1 MTEEKSLLSEIKV
14 VEFTHMVMGPAAG
27 LVLADLGAD
36 VIKVEPVSGDKT
48 RSLRGSGAG
57 YFAMYNRNKRSLA
70 IDLKSDQGK
79 ALALEL
85 IDDADVFIEN
95 FRPGALDKLGFGYD
109 ALSKRNPRL
118 IYCSEK
124 GFLSGPYDQRTALDE
139 VAQMMGGLAYMT
151 GPPGRP
157 LRAGASVI
165 DVTGGMFGAIGVLAA
180 LQQRQTTGRG
190 SHISASLFETSV
202 FLVGQH
208 MAQFAVTGTPAAP
221 MPARISAWAV
231 YDVFEVQGGEK
242 VFVGVVS
249 DIQWRK
255 FCDAFGLTD
264 WANDESLAANNNRVA
279 RRDDIMPVLRE
290 LFGKMSKA
298 DLMAKLKKTGLP
310 FAPINKP
317 EDLFDDPHL
326 NESGGLLDMV
336 LPDGEEV
343 ALPALPISVDFQR
356 LGLRMPP
363 PRIGE
368 HSQGILSKMGKNDTE
383 IARLYE
389 DGIIA
394 KPS

>member
-298 DLMAKLKKTGLP
+298 DLMAKLEKTGLP

-368 HSQGILSKMGKNDTE
+368 HSQDILSQMGKNDTE